1 MNVMVA
7 EMIVG
12 ASSPAESLVEPCI
25 KEEAT
30 NSVIAEQD
38 MQQIPVKEEHQS
50 K

>member
-12 ASSPAESLVEPCI
+12 ASSPSESLVEPYT
-25 KEEAT
+25 KEEAM
-30 NSVIAEQD
+30 NSVIVEQD
-38 MQQIPVKEEHQS
+38 LQQIPVKEEHQS